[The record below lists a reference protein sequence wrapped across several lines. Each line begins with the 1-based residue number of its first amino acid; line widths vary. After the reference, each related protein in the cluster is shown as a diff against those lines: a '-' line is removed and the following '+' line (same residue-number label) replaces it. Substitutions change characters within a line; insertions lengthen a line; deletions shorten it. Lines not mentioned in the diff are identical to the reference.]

1 MGLSGLSFM
10 FEQLQI
16 QFKQPID
23 DTCKAVTPFESDP
36 NPQPNYRSER
46 RERRK
51 GAAAAR
57 SMASTAGYLARRA
70 AQKERV
76 RLLYRRALKDT
87 LNWAVHRHLFYQDA
101 SDLRDKFE
109 ANRHVDNLDVIDRLI
124 DDAEAQYRNFQH
136 PDPYIVPWAPG
147 GTKFTR
153 NPPPPQG
160 ARQAVSVL
168 AHTVIRQEQVP
179 AKAACA
185 TMKYLGLQQLSP
197 VLDDSKSSQ
206 QAESPLRYPLHSSA
220 VALTL

>member
-1 MGLSGLSFM
+1 M
-10 FEQLQI
+10 QR
-16 QFKQPID
+16 K
-23 DTCKAVTPFESDP
+23 
-36 NPQPNYRSER
+36 
-46 RERRK
+46 RK
-51 GAAAAR
+51 GKDKGAAAR

-109 ANRHVDNLDVIDRLI
+109 ANRHVDNLDVVDRLI

-160 ARQAVSVL
+160 IEIIYNYGKEDQ
-168 AHTVIRQEQVP
+168 
-179 AKAACA
+179 
-185 TMKYLGLQQLSP
+185 
-197 VLDDSKSSQ
+197 
-206 QAESPLRYPLHSSA
+206 
-220 VALTL
+220 